1 LSSPPKIA
9 TKIATKIAP
18 SLEAAEDD
26 EPASDLRASIRPT
39 EAEIDLGAIVRNRA
53 RLQALVG
60 QSQVWGVIK
69 ADAYGHGAVP
79 VARALEPECPVLAI
93 SLVEEGL
100 ELRAAGIACP
110 IIVLGAHYGRCH
122 LEVLDARLTP
132 VIYDAADI
140 EPFAA
145 AARRRNRVLDVHVKI
160 DTGMSRLGLSPAEF
174 PAALAR
180 LRQAGGLRLAG
191 LCTHF
196 ASPELEDGST
206 RDAMAKFRPCIAEA
220 LGTGEAGSTPVA
232 AVPASSGSAERLWL
246 HAANSAAAIRHPDT
260 RLDAVRPGLVLYG
273 ATPAP
278 NVAVPGLEPALRL
291 TTRVMAIRTIS
302 PGATVSYGGQ
312 WVAARPT
319 RVATLPVG
327 YADGYPRH
335 VRGAEVLVR
344 GRRCPVIG
352 AVCMDMLMIDVTDV
366 SGPGAASGEVSV
378 GDRVTLLGAQGAE
391 TITVDELARA
401 AGTINYEILCGISK
415 RVPRVYKRS
424 A

>member
-1 LSSPPKIA
+1 M
-9 TKIATKIAP
+9 
-18 SLEAAEDD
+18 AAADDD

-79 VARALEPECPVLAI
+79 VARALEPDCPVLAV

-132 VIYDAADI
+132 VIYDPADI

-160 DTGMSRLGLSPAEF
+160 DTGMSRLGLGPAQF
-174 PAALAR
+174 PAALGR

-220 LGTGEAGSTPVA
+220 LGRGAGGATSVA
-232 AVPASSGSAERLWL
+232 AVPAGATTGSSAERVWL

-291 TTRVMAIRTIS
+291 TTRVMAIRTIP
-302 PGATVSYGGQ
+302 PGTAVSYGGQ

-366 SGPGAASGEVSV
+366 MAGPGAASGEVSV
-378 GDRVTLLGAQGAE
+378 GDRVTLLGAQGADA
-391 TITVDELARA
+391 ISVDELARA

-415 RVPRVYKRS
+415 RVPRVYKRT